1 MLNWSPSAAIV
12 ARNKKDGIGTN
23 GIKEPKK
30 LIRVKPKYPNSG
42 EKGKRSVKS
51 TNHSF
56 FTRYLTIKKSE
67 NSHYN
72 SKIIKISYFVT

>member
-12 ARNKKDGIGTN
+12 PRKITNGIGTN

-30 LIRVKPKYPNSG
+30 LIRIKPKYPISG
-42 EKGKRSVKS
+42 EKGSKSVKS

-56 FTRYLTIKKSE
+56 SRVI
-67 NSHYN
+67 
-72 SKIIKISYFVT
+72 